1 MKLLN
6 RTQILTAQDIVT
18 RDVAVPEWAPAQV
31 LDTDG
36 TTLRDITDAERA
48 EYGVRIRNLSGEGRG
63 AFIQHSLEVKKKE
76 DNKER
81 VDFEIEML
89 LISMTAVDEENKL
102 IFTLDDVKELS
113 KRSAVVIGR
122 LAMVAQELSGLDK
135 PAADK
140 ASKP

>member
-6 RTQILTAQDIVT
+6 RTQILSAQDIVT
-18 RDVAVPEWAPAQV
+18 RDVLTPEWAPPQV
-31 LDTDG
+31 LDADG
-36 TTLRDITDAERA
+36 TTLRDITEEERA

-89 LISMTAVDEENKL
+89 LISMTAVDDGNKL
-102 IFTLDDVKELS
+102 IFTLDDLKELS

-122 LAMVAQELSGLDK
+122 LAAVAQELSGLDK

-140 ASKP
+140 AAKP